1 MNANVTAAQFNINW
15 NDVIKGLK
23 MAVLLPVLTIIY
35 TSIQA
40 GSFHFDWH
48 AIGLTAAGGFIAYLI
63 KNFFDAPQIVITN
76 APKGTIEAVKSGAP
90 ISVDD
95 KTTAVKQ

>member
-1 MNANVTAAQFNINW
+1 MNAKVTAAQFNINW
-15 NDVIKGLK
+15 NDVIRGLK

-40 GSFHFDWH
+40 GSFQFDWH
-48 AIGLTAAGGFIAYLI
+48 AIGLTAAGGFVAYII
-63 KNFFDAPQIVITN
+63 KNFFDSSQIVITD
-76 APKGTIEAVKSGAP
+76 APKETIQAVKDGAP

-95 KTTAVKQ
+95 KTAVVKQ